1 MASFD
6 TGMTGIKYLRASFCL
21 RSHFAYFDI
30 TIEDEYLIPMG
41 NYNSMRDVVDD
52 ATRSGTQILTFKSTR
67 AVPIYSFME

>member
-1 MASFD
+1 VHHIALSS
-6 TGMTGIKYLRASFCL
+6 Y
-21 RSHFAYFDI
+21 FAYFDT

-41 NYNSMRDVVDD
+41 NYNSMKDVVDD